1 MSPKVTRIRLGQHRR
16 KEAMSAWKR
25 AQSLDELVAH
35 ASRDEAGHHRDH
47 VRQAGNPATGAILL
61 VVATYSFWL
70 PVVIMA
76 LGNDIP

>member
-1 MSPKVTRIRLGQHRR
+1 MAFLAITPTTYGKLAAQRL
-16 KEAMSAWKR
+16 
-25 AQSLDELVAH
+25 
-35 ASRDEAGHHRDH
+35 
-47 VRQAGNPATGAILL
+47 GAILL